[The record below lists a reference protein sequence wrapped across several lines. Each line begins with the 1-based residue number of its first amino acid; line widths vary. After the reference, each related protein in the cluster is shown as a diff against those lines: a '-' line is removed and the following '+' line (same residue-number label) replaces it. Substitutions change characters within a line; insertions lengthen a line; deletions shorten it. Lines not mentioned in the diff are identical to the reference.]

1 MVLRLYRRS
10 ELSRCLQAGSGYLR
24 DMDLQKLMRRFP
36 SEESAANW
44 IATQRWPEGP
54 VCHGCGVLD
63 EAYRCSRRAGL
74 FSCAAYGHQFS
85 VTAGTPMHGTHLP
98 LRTWGVAMYLIVSSS
113 KGVSAMKLKGWL
125 GVTYK
130 TAWHMG
136 HRIRAMMA
144 AGALGEGLLRGIVE
158 LDETYVGGRPR
169 KKHREADLPD
179 DQRSKRKQ
187 GRATEKPCVFVAVER
202 GGRMATRIV
211 PSHTAGA
218 LGAAVRA
225 TVDPSATLL
234 TDELPAY
241 VGVGREYADH
251 QRVRHSSDEYVRTCG
266 ATGLKVH
273 VNTAES
279 WNATLKRAI
288 VGVFHR
294 VSRKH
299 LHRYAAESAFRWNER
314 VPALDRIAALLRVSA
329 PPLPY
334 RTLIA

>member
-1 MVLRLYRRS
+1 MNLP
-10 ELSRCLQAGSGYLR
+10 
-24 DMDLQKLMRRFP
+24 KLMRRFP
-36 SEESAANW
+36 SEAAAINW
-44 IATQRWPEGP
+44 VAQIRWPEGP
-54 VCHGCGVLD
+54 VCPRCGVLN
-63 EAYRCSRRAGL
+63 EAYRLRTRPGQYT
-74 FSCAAYGHQFS
+74 CAVPQCGHRFS
-85 VTAGTPMHGTHLP
+85 VTSGTPMHRTHLP
-98 LRTWGVAMYLIVSSS
+98 LTTWILAMYLIAGSS
-113 KGVSAMKLKGWL
+113 KGVSALKLAALL

-130 TAWHMG
+130 CACHLG

-169 KKHREADLPD
+169 RRHRERDLPD
-179 DQRSKRKQ
+179 EEKPKRRQ

-202 GGRMATRIV
+202 GGRLATRIV

-218 LGAAVRA
+218 LGGAVRA
-225 TVDPSATLL
+225 TVDPSATLV

-241 VGVGREYADH
+241 TGVGRTYARHETVTHSRDEYA
-251 QRVRHSSDEYVRTCG
+251 RTCE

-299 LHRYAAESAFRWNER
+299 LHRYASESAFRWNER
-314 VPALDRIAALLRVSA
+314 VAPLDRVAALLRVSA
-329 PPLPY
+329 SPLPY
-334 RTLIA
+334 RTLVA

>member
-1 MVLRLYRRS
+1 
-10 ELSRCLQAGSGYLR
+10 
-24 DMDLQKLMRRFP
+24 MDLQKLMRRFP
-36 SEESAANW
+36 SEEAAAAW
-44 IATQRWPEGP
+44 IATIRWPEGP
-54 VCHGCGVLD
+54 VCPGCGVLD
-63 EAYRCSRRAGL
+63 EAYRIRRRAG
-74 FSCAAYGHQFS
+74 FYECGACGHQFS
-85 VTAGTPMHGTHLP
+85 VTSGTPMHGTHLP
-98 LRTWGVAMYLIVSSS
+98 LRTWVLAMYLIASSS

-130 TAWHMG
+130 TAWFLG
-136 HRIRAMMA
+136 HRIRSMMA

-169 KKHREADLPD
+169 KKHREAEMPEDERP
-179 DQRSKRKQ
+179 KRKQ

-202 GGRMATRIV
+202 GGRVETRIV

-241 VGVGREYADH
+241 VGVGREYAGH
-251 QRVRHSSDEYVRTCG
+251 QRVRHSSDEYVRSCE
-266 ATGLKVH
+266 ASGLKVH

-314 VPALDRIAALLRVSA
+314 LTPLERVAALLRVSA

-334 RTLIA
+334 RTLVA